1 MVLKTVLLYADH
13 KTKIKKYAEFFILD
27 NKQFRTSKKAKVYS
41 IHITS
46 SMYSYISPSSGY
58 IWTGDVI
65 HHNLDAVRLSCCQ
78 GRSGSRSWVKLWLT
92 VKLRLK
98 VKLRRL
104 NQTAWQDRICCDQCC
119 GAGPFLVGYIYSSE
133 AQGSSPGSG
142 SWCKIGI

>member
-1 MVLKTVLLYADH
+1 MLIIKQKLRNMQNFSFWITNSLEHLKRLKCTLC
-13 KTKIKKYAEFFILD
+13 
-27 NKQFRTSKKAKVYS
+27 

-78 GRSGSRSWVKLWLT
+78 GRSGSRSWVKFRLT
-92 VKLRLK
+92 VKLRLTFKLRLK

-119 GAGPFLVGYIYSSE
+119 GASPFLVGYIYSSG

-142 SWCKIGI
+142 SWCKIDI